1 MRGAKI
7 MIKITAAKKQ
17 ELTERLKWLVDEGRR
32 DDVEKIKEARS
43 FGDLS
48 ENSEYDIAREHQRKV
63 EEEISELT
71 NVLDEKNHVVIA
83 FKDSYDHVEVGCQ
96 VVIQDM
102 KTQEKKTFK
111 LLGKYE
117 ADPYATPKIISDES
131 PLGKALVGKK
141 VGELANFE
149 IKNSKIKYRILSITS
164 AR

>member
-1 MRGAKI
+1 MNKKLKNILAITGAATV
-7 MIKITAAKKQ
+7 TAAVVYG
-17 ELTERLKWLVDEGRR
+17 L
-32 DDVEKIKEARS
+32 
-43 FGDLS
+43 
-48 ENSEYDIAREHQRKV
+48 
-63 EEEISELT
+63 

-149 IKNSKIKYRILSITS
+149 IKNSKTKYRILSITS

>member
-1 MRGAKI
+1 

-32 DDVEKIKEARS
+32 DAVEKIKEARS

-117 ADPYATPKIISDES
+117 ADPYAT
-131 PLGKALVGKK
+131 
-141 VGELANFE
+141 
-149 IKNSKIKYRILSITS
+149 SIYP
-164 AR
+164 

>member
-1 MRGAKI
+1 MATKPVILTTEGHQKLE
-7 MIKITAAKKQ
+7 Q
-17 ELTERLKWLVDEGRR
+17 ELEQLKTVRR
-32 DDVEKIKEARS
+32 KEVSEKIKVALS

-149 IKNSKIKYRILSITS
+149 IKNSKTKYRILSITS

>member
-1 MRGAKI
+1 M
-7 MIKITAAKKQ
+7 
-17 ELTERLKWLVDEGRR
+17 
-32 DDVEKIKEARS
+32 
-43 FGDLS
+43 
-48 ENSEYDIAREHQRKV
+48 

-149 IKNSKIKYRILSITS
+149 IKNSKTKYRILSITS